1 MGSFA
6 NSVFSVLL
14 GWIRTAVNEFWNIL
28 SSGEGGGMLA
38 WIGENWKALTL
49 ILCLIGIVVD
59 AIIYVI
65 RWRPFQVWASFF
77 RRIRGKGQEA
87 DAWMEEEQPPQPMPE
102 APRREHPRATPAQ
115 HTARAWVYPDGT
127 ARIAQDYEPPQGEVM
142 APQAGPV
149 PATQEQYTTQDESY
163 YHRFARPVQQPVQ
176 FGELGRS
183 YRRPRAAK
191 NLYVPQERPA
201 AAPDLTGLED
211 YPQAPAAVYEPPV
224 AEVVEAPEEQ
234 LPVEREDRRPANVLQ
249 RVANP
254 LRGLG
259 LRDDE
264 DEMDYHYTPP
274 APAVDKHQAYHEPVY
289 PPGWQPPAGS
299 DTQQEVKHRWS

>member
-87 DAWMEEEQPPQPMPE
+87 DAWMEEEQTPQPMPE
-102 APRREHPRATPAQ
+102 APGGNILALRRRSIRP
-115 HTARAWVYPDGT
+115 RAWVYPDGT

-142 APQAGPV
+142 APQTGPV

-191 NLYVPQERPA
+191 NLYVPQERPGGSA
-201 AAPDLTGLED
+201 GL
-211 YPQAPAAVYEPPV
+211 
-224 AEVVEAPEEQ
+224 
-234 LPVEREDRRPANVLQ
+234 DRPG
-249 RVANP
+249 
-254 LRGLG
+254 GLS
-259 LRDDE
+259 
-264 DEMDYHYTPP
+264 
-274 APAVDKHQAYHEPVY
+274 
-289 PPGWQPPAGS
+289 PGAGS
-299 DTQQEVKHRWS
+299 GL

>member
-87 DAWMEEEQPPQPMPE
+87 DAWMEEEQTPQPMPE
-102 APRREHPRATPAQ
+102 APRKEHPRATPAQ

-142 APQAGPV
+142 APQAGPA
-149 PATQEQYTTQDESY
+149 PATQEQ
-163 YHRFARPVQQPVQ
+163 
-176 FGELGRS
+176 
-183 YRRPRAAK
+183 
-191 NLYVPQERPA
+191 
-201 AAPDLTGLED
+201 
-211 YPQAPAAVYEPPV
+211 
-224 AEVVEAPEEQ
+224 
-234 LPVEREDRRPANVLQ
+234 
-249 RVANP
+249 
-254 LRGLG
+254 
-259 LRDDE
+259 
-264 DEMDYHYTPP
+264 
-274 APAVDKHQAYHEPVY
+274 
-289 PPGWQPPAGS
+289 
-299 DTQQEVKHRWS
+299 